1 MRHAL
6 IAFGFALFAPAA
18 LAAEAAPATD
28 YPAVAQAISA
38 TMRAHHYDPA
48 ELELPAYAAVEAQI
62 SDLAR
67 TARDDEAFL
76 SGFQRI
82 WLEDGPFSHVE
93 LRPAQAPVDQMLD
106 YFDNMRVGGG
116 GAVLSWDGDIA
127 VLTVNTM
134 MGLDTI
140 EEIEAAYV
148 EIAAAAPSGL
158 VIDLRANTGGA
169 FAVKPLVE
177 GVIDAPLDAGG
188 FISQR
193 WNAEMDRAPTLADAA
208 SVEPWTGWSV
218 RAFWAAVQ
226 TDRLTR
232 IRFEPGPDRFD
243 GPVYVLVSERTA
255 SAAEMAADALK
266 ASGRAQVIGE
276 TTSGAM
282 LSQTVYDIPGGFHLS
297 LPIADYYSF
306 AHGRIEG
313 AGVSPDIATPAG
325 DAMAEALSRLR

>member
-6 IAFGFALFAPAA
+6 IAFSFALAAPAA
-18 LAAEAAPATD
+18 IAQDAPATD
-28 YPAVAQAISA
+28 YPAVAEAISTA
-38 TMRAHHYDPA
+38 MRANHYDPA
-48 ELELPAYAAVEAQI
+48 ELELPGYAEVEARI
-62 SDLAR
+62 AVLAD
-67 TARDDEAFL
+67 TAADDEAFL
-76 SGFQRI
+76 SGFQDV
-82 WLEDGPFSHVE
+82 WLEHGPFSHVE
-93 LRPAQAPVDQMLD
+93 LRRAQAPVEEMLD
-106 YFDNMRVGGG
+106 FFDNMRVGGG
-116 GAVLSWDGDIA
+116 GAVLSWEGEIA

-140 EEIEAAYV
+140 EEIDAAYV
-148 EIAAAAPSGL
+148 EIAERGASGL

-177 GVIDAPLDAGG
+177 GVIEAPMDAGG
-188 FISQR
+188 FVSQR

-208 SVEPWTGWSV
+208 GVAPWTGWSV

-232 IRFEPGPDRFD
+232 IRFEPGPNRFD

-266 ASGRAQVIGE
+266 ASGRAQLIGE
-276 TTSGAM
+276 TTRGAM

-313 AGVSPDIATPAG
+313 VGVTPDIALPA
-325 DAMAEALSRLR
+325 DQAMEAALARLR